1 MTEAPVAKEAREK
14 PYRTLTTQKF
24 ALAAGTVFLL
34 GVYCLYLGGE
44 ETSFWR
50 SNQSLRTLMEQ
61 LGGLLIVSSLL
72 STLWELVG
80 KRAFAQEVLED
91 MRISAE
97 IEASGLKRISTQFFD
112 DAAWEQCFK
121 GVEKLDIF
129 AAYAQTW
136 RNMNLARLQKV
147 AARSKGRI
155 RIYLADPEDAPTMV
169 TLSNRFGTEP
179 EELRRRI
186 WATKEGF
193 EELRVS
199 GGASVEV
206 FFWPGD
212 RVYTFY
218 RFDNRAIMSMY
229 KHNKGR
235 SPILPTI
242 MCESGGSLFQFVY
255 DELRAIRDES
265 RPVSPALRNPATVT
279 QATRG
284 TEQ

>member
-1 MTEAPVAKEAREK
+1 MAKEARDK
-14 PYRTLTTQKF
+14 PYRTLTTLKF
-24 ALAAGTVFLL
+24 ALAAGSVFVV
-34 GVYCLYLGGE
+34 GAYCLYLGGE
-44 ETSFWR
+44 ETHFWR
-50 SNQSLRTLMEQ
+50 SNQALRTLMEQ

-80 KRAFAQEVLED
+80 KRAFAREVLED
-91 MRISAE
+91 TRISAE

-121 GVEKLDIF
+121 GVQKLDIF

-147 AARSKGRI
+147 ANRSNGRI
-155 RIYLADPEDAPTMV
+155 RVYLADPDDEFTMA
-169 TLSNRFGTEP
+169 TLAQRFGTDP
-179 EELRRRI
+179 QELRRRI

-193 EELRVS
+193 EDLRVA
-199 GGASVEV
+199 GGASIDV

-218 RFDNRAIMSMY
+218 RFDNRAIISMY

-255 DELRAIRDES
+255 DELREVRDEC
-265 RPVSPALRNPATVT
+265 RPAGSNQRSPATVT
-279 QATRG
+279 QISRG
-284 TEQ
+284 TGS